1 LRTVDRKTSSTTKT
15 RRTINL
21 HVDAIVD
28 SDAIILLI
36 HGDDL

>member
-1 LRTVDRKTSSTTKT
+1 MR

-21 HVDAIVD
+21 HVDVIVD
-28 SDAIILLI
+28 PDAIILLI